1 MSNDVSQSA
10 WRIELAGELA
20 SVYAGRPEV
29 EMIVLGGSPSRGI
42 SDEFSDLDVI
52 VFWNGIDRDW
62 IDTVPLGHLD
72 CRRTDLMKLG
82 EDMCL
87 ESYHFGNLKAD
98 FGHIEMKAWREM
110 VDQVVVE
117 LNTDAGL
124 QKSLQG
130 FLDSIVLHGEKPAAS
145 WKAEIAPYPEGLG
158 EKMVRENMR
167 FFVEGYLLNQAW
179 GRGDKLAYF
188 DGVCLMLKNILG
200 VLAGLNRIYF
210 SKDEPRWLISEL
222 NRMNI
227 LPDGAADRF
236 NAILQEQPVDA
247 VPLLETLMENVFA
260 LVELHMP
267 DVDVESKRRRR
278 RELGVLSCAE
288 KPPTKNTGM
297 NEACT

>member
-1 MSNDVSQSA
+1 MSNDVSQSE
-10 WRIELAGELA
+10 WRIELADELTR
-20 SVYAGRPEV
+20 VYATRPEV

-52 VFWNGIDRDW
+52 IFWNGIDREW
-62 IDTVPLGHLD
+62 IDSVPLGRLD

-82 EDMCL
+82 EDICL

-110 VDQVVVE
+110 ADQVLQE
-117 LNTDAGL
+117 LSTDAGL

-130 FLDSIVLHGEKPAAS
+130 FLDSIVLYGKEAAAS
-145 WKAEIAPYPEGLG
+145 WKMEIATYPDGLG
-158 EKMVRENMR
+158 EKMVRENLR

-179 GRGDKLAYF
+179 GRGDRLAYF

-210 SKDEPRWLISEL
+210 SKDEPRWLTSEL
-222 NRMNI
+222 SRMNI
-227 LPDGAADRF
+227 LPACAADRI
-236 NAILQEQPVDA
+236 NAIIQGQTVDA
-247 VPLLETLMENVFA
+247 VPLLETLIEDVLA
-260 LVELHMP
+260 LVEQHMP

-278 RELGVLSCAE
+278 RELGVLPCAE
-288 KPPTKNTGM
+288 KPPTEKQ
-297 NEACT
+297 E